1 MVLNVN
7 YGLLKI
13 DTKQKLVVSEIKNI
27 DGETVLKKV
36 VKF

>member
-1 MVLNVN
+1 MRFLILFTFLVTNVFAN
-7 YGLLKI
+7 
-13 DTKQKLVVSEIKNI
+13 DVSEIKNI